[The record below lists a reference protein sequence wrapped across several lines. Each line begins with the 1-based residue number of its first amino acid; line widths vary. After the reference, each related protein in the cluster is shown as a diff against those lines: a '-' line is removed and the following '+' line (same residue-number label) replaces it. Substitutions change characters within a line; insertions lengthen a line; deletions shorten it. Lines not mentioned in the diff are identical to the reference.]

1 VFRETLHM
9 IFFIYRITFGKWAIL
24 EISRDEGHLFLEC
37 LGLKALC
44 EIKNWQCSFSVLF
57 S

>member
-1 VFRETLHM
+1 MRFLISR
-9 IFFIYRITFGKWAIL
+9 IIYRIAFEKWAIL
-24 EISRDEGHLFLEC
+24 EISRVEGHLFLEC